1 MKIYS
6 SNREIMNEIQKIEES
21 MSSFYDLRGDYY
33 QPITDKEISLYLYNN
48 YIELLKEKK

>member
-1 MKIYS
+1 
-6 SNREIMNEIQKIEES
+6 MNEIQKIEES

-33 QPITDKEISLYLYNN
+33 QPITDKEISLYNN